1 MNLALFRASLRSN
14 WVLLLVFTVISTAYL
29 VMILSM
35 FDEEHLKQIKGA
47 IEMAPPALS
56 AAVGMDVIPTT
67 LTDFAANYFYGFLV
81 QLFLIVHVLILPARL
96 VVRHVDRGSMSYL
109 LSTPNSR
116 TTIAW
121 TQAVYMAASL
131 AVMAVVMTTTAL
143 AFSESQFPGVMDV
156 PAFLSLNLATFLVS
170 LAMAAVSFFFSC
182 IWSETKHA
190 VGCSTAVL
198 VSFFVLTLV
207 GRYGHH
213 EGFYGVAGKVSIFQ
227 LLPARA
233 IVSGETNM
241 LVNDGILIVLIA
253 VFVVGGVYA
262 FSRRDLPL

>member
-1 MNLALFRASLRSN
+1 
-14 WVLLLVFTVISTAYL
+14 
-29 VMILSM
+29 
-35 FDEEHLKQIKGA
+35 
-47 IEMAPPALS
+47 
-56 AAVGMDVIPTT
+56 
-67 LTDFAANYFYGFLV
+67 
-81 QLFLIVHVLILPARL
+81 
-96 VVRHVDRGSMSYL
+96 
-109 LSTPNSR
+109 
-116 TTIAW
+116 
-121 TQAVYMAASL
+121 
-131 AVMAVVMTTTAL
+131 
-143 AFSESQFPGVMDV
+143 
-156 PAFLSLNLATFLVS
+156 
-170 LAMAAVSFFFSC
+170 MAAVSFFFSC